1 MTEIA
6 IIGAGPA
13 GLMAAWRAAMKGHQV
28 TIYERG
34 SSTGGMSGSFEV
46 AGQMVDYGSH
56 RLHPATPTYLLEEIK
71 ELLGDDLQV
80 RERNGRIRLY
90 DRWVAFPLRS
100 TNMVRHLPLK
110 FSFNSALDVLS
121 QPFTKKRDES
131 FDDEVTHRLGKTV
144 SSEFYSPYAK
154 KLWGI
159 PANEIDSEL
168 ARRRVSATSPLA
180 IFQKL
185 LKS

>member
-56 RLHPATPTYLLEEIK
+56 RLHPATPTYLLEE
-71 ELLGDDLQV
+71 
-80 RERNGRIRLY
+80 
-90 DRWVAFPLRS
+90 
-100 TNMVRHLPLK
+100 
-110 FSFNSALDVLS
+110 
-121 QPFTKKRDES
+121 
-131 FDDEVTHRLGKTV
+131 
-144 SSEFYSPYAK
+144 
-154 KLWGI
+154 
-159 PANEIDSEL
+159 
-168 ARRRVSATSPLA
+168 
-180 IFQKL
+180 
-185 LKS
+185 